1 MAHAIIWLPEAAED
15 LQQISDFVAQTS
27 PAYAD
32 SMIGRIL
39 DAVENLQPFPRI
51 GHAVT
56 EVRIKGVALRELAV
70 PPYRV
75 IYRLRDDRVVILA
88 VIHGAR
94 LLRKAM
100 RGRRLG

>member
-1 MAHAIIWLPEAAED
+1 MAHPIIWLPEAAED
-15 LQQISDFVAQTS
+15 LQQIFDFVGQTS
-27 PAYAD
+27 PAY
-32 SMIGRIL
+32 SGSVIGRIL
-39 DAVENLQPFPRI
+39 DAVENLQQFPRM
-51 GHAVT
+51 GHGVT
-56 EVRIKGVALRELAV
+56 EIRIKGVALRELAV

-75 IYRLRDDRVVILA
+75 VYRLREDRVIILA